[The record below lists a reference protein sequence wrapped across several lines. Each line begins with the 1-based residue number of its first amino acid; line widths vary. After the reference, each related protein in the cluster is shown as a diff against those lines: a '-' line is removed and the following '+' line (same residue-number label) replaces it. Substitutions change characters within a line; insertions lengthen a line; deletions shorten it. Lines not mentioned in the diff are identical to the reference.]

1 MLQLFWKNSIGL
13 LEDRELLGDAH
24 RTNHNTYFY
33 NWYLQS
39 LLYARHPAYLCAQEK
54 PDHLITIPHWV
65 DGDGGG
71 ITEKVKEVEG
81 NPGSISKERRAL
93 RRRILRS
100 CQYCHMTLRVW
111 AFLNFAPHPLLLP
124 VVILFWEGGR
134 SSGRWGQIG
143 CTLVGRGSHRVL
155 RVLQKMLISSQW
167 DGKSLRVLKKQ
178 TAWPV

>member
-1 MLQLFWKNSIGL
+1 MTTPPLNKRKYEIGHSLSSLLERQNYLLCIRNTLQLFWKNSIGL
-13 LEDRELLGDAH
+13 LEDRELSGDAH
-24 RTNHNTYFY
+24 RTNHNNYFY

-39 LLYARHPAYLCAQEK
+39 LLYARLPAYLCAQKK

-65 DGDGGG
+65 DGDGSG

-111 AFLNFAPHPLLLP
+111 AFLNFAPHPLLSLCGNP
-124 VVILFWEGGR
+124 VLGSWE
-134 SSGRWGQIG
+134 
-143 CTLVGRGSHRVL
+143 
-155 RVLQKMLISSQW
+155 K
-167 DGKSLRVLKKQ
+167 
-178 TAWPV
+178 